1 MMVMPMGPDFAGALG
16 IEMSKLGLIGGAYT
30 AAATVG
36 GILGSLWLDR
46 FERRAALVACVAG
59 LGLATAAGAAATG
72 LWTLLTARAAAGSF
86 GGLAATLCFS
96 IASDLSDDAHR
107 GRAMAIVASGFSI
120 ASIFGVPAGLELA
133 HRGGWRAPFLVVG
146 GIALLL
152 AAAARL
158 ILPRLS
164 AHMDSREVAAPLP
177 YDARVWLT
185 FAAFGF
191 AILGNF
197 LLVPNIPAYIQFN
210 LGFPREKMGLLYL
223 LGGLA
228 SLGTMRVAGAW
239 TDRSGA
245 FPPVLT
251 GTAIVTVCLVL
262 GLVPVPPIIPPL
274 LFFAAFMGA
283 NAARWVSI
291 NALTSRVPHP
301 SARARFLSAQNAFS
315 HAACAAAAMGSTL
328 FLTSDASGRLGGMPK
343 LAVATATMGL
353 FVPLVI
359 WRLEK
364 LVPPARKRAPEPLAP
379 TAEI

>member
-1 MMVMPMGPDFAGALG
+1 
-16 IEMSKLGLIGGAYT
+16 
-30 AAATVG
+30 
-36 GILGSLWLDR
+36 
-46 FERRAALVACVAG
+46 
-59 LGLATAAGAAATG
+59 
-72 LWTLLTARAAAGSF
+72 
-86 GGLAATLCFS
+86 
-96 IASDLSDDAHR
+96 
-107 GRAMAIVASGFSI
+107 VASGFSI

-152 AAAARL
+152 AVAARL
-158 ILPRLS
+158 VLPRLR
-164 AHMDSREVAAPLP
+164 AHMDAREAAASLP

-210 LGFPREKMGLLYL
+210 LGFPRERMGLLYL

-251 GTAIVTVCLVL
+251 GTAIVTLCLVL
-262 GLVPVPPIIPPL
+262 GLIPTPPILPPL
-274 LFFAAFMGA
+274 LFFSAFMGA

-291 NALTSRVPHP
+291 NAIASRVPHP

-328 FLTSDASGRLGGMPK
+328 FLTSDASGRLGGMSR
-343 LAVATATMGL
+343 LAAVTATMGL

-364 LVPPARKRAPEPLAP
+364 LVPPAHRRAPEPLAP